1 MDEAVAAMK
10 ILTAEE
16 MGAADRRSVEAGV
29 PVGTLMQHA
38 GAAVARLCFR
48 RFAGDGLVVVLAGKG
63 NNGGDGMVA
72 ALRLAEA
79 GRRVRLALLGNASEL
94 KGDAERAW
102 KSAAHLSDD
111 EAVAKMGHPGPART
125 AGVELREVSD
135 EVGLRAALEGAGLV
149 IDAVV
154 GTGFKPPLRGLAA
167 AAQRLL
173 EASAVPVVA
182 VDLPSG
188 WDADSMEEKAEG
200 AFRADAVV
208 TFTAPKLAHVFGHL
222 TAGKTFGPV
231 VVAEIGTPE
240 GAVESGTRLTWGG
253 SAKAVA
259 ETPRAI
265 NGNKGRLGH
274 VLLVGGAFGKAG
286 APSMASV
293 AAMRAGAGLVTAAV
307 PREILAT
314 VAAVAPE
321 LMLTPLEEQGSG
333 SRVQGSGF
341 EVGGLALDQLESE
354 PLKALLKGMTVVG
367 IGPGLGAE
375 GTTPQWVRTF
385 VGRVTLPMVIDADAL
400 NAFAGKSELLKEAVK
415 AAGKGRTIVLTPH
428 PGEMARLV
436 GMTVKE
442 VEADRVGL
450 ARRFA
455 TEHGVTLVLKGWRTL
470 VAHPDGRVA
479 VNTTGNPSMA
489 KGGSGDILTGIVS
502 AMLAQYAG
510 SEEPGDVAR
519 AVEAAVFLHGLAGD
533 FACLAQDEHTVLAMD
548 TVGHLWQA
556 FSARAKDADGLT
568 WISGTALNGVGK
580 VGC

>member
-1 MDEAVAAMK
+1 MDEAVLTMK

-16 MGAADRRSVEAGV
+16 MGAADRRSMEAGV
-29 PVGTLMQHA
+29 SVGTLMQHA
-38 GAAVARLCFR
+38 SEAVARFCLR
-48 RFAGDGLVVVLAGKG
+48 RFGGDGLVVVLAGKG

-79 GRRVRLALLGNASEL
+79 GRRVRVALLGKASEL
-94 KGDAERAW
+94 KGEAARARE
-102 KSAAHLSDD
+102 SVTHLSDD
-111 EAVAKMGHPGPART
+111 EAVAKMGHPANVAKTVYPVS
-125 AGVELREVSD
+125 VELREIED
-135 EVGLRAALEGAGLV
+135 EAGLRAALEGAALV

-167 AAQRLL
+167 TAQKMLA
-173 EASAVPVVA
+173 ESDVPVVA

-231 VVAEIGTPE
+231 VVAGIGTPA
-240 GAVESGTRLTWGG
+240 GAIESATGLTWGG
-253 SAKAVA
+253 SAKTIA
-259 ETPRAI
+259 EAPRAI

-293 AAMRAGAGLVTAAV
+293 AALRTGAGLVTTAV
-307 PREILAT
+307 PREILPI

-341 EVGGLALDQLESE
+341 EVGGLALDQLEKES
-354 PLKALLKGMTVVG
+354 LQALLKGITVAG
-367 IGPGLGAE
+367 IGPGLGQE

-400 NAFAGKSELLKEAVK
+400 NALAGRTSMLKDAAKK
-415 AAGKGRTIVLTPH
+415 ARTIVLTPH

-470 VAHPDGRVA
+470 VAHPNGRVA

-489 KGGSGDILTGIVS
+489 KGGSGDILTGIVC
-502 AMLAQYAG
+502 AMLAEYAG
-510 SEEPGDVAR
+510 AGMWGNVAE

-556 FSARAKDADGLT
+556 FRARVEDSDGLT
-568 WISGTALNGVGK
+568 WIAGTAANGAGR
-580 VGC
+580 

>member
-1 MDEAVAAMK
+1 MK

-29 PVGTLMQHA
+29 SVEQLMEAA
-38 GAAVARLCFR
+38 GAAVARFCLR
-48 RFAGDGLVVVLAGKG
+48 RFGEDGLVVVLAGKG

-72 ALRLAEA
+72 ARHLAEA
-79 GRRVRLALLGNASEL
+79 GRRVRVALLGKAGDL
-94 KGDAERAW
+94 KADTAAALE
-102 KSAAHLSDD
+102 SAKTL
-111 EAVAKMGHPGPART
+111 
-125 AGVELREVSD
+125 AGLEVREVSD
-135 EVGLRAALEGAGLV
+135 EEGLRASLEGAALV

-154 GTGFKPPLRGLAA
+154 GTGFKPPLPPRQAENACLEPRLRGLAA
-167 AAQRLL
+167 AAQVLL
-173 EASAVPVVA
+173 EASKVPVVA

-188 WDADSMEEKAEG
+188 WDADSVEMTAQG

-208 TFTAPKLAHVFGHL
+208 TFAAPKLAHGFGHL

-231 VVAEIGTPE
+231 VVAGIGTPE
-240 GAVESGTRLTWGG
+240 DAIESATGMGWGG
-253 SAKAVA
+253 SAKALA

-307 PREILAT
+307 PREILST

-321 LMLTPLEEQGSG
+321 LMLTPLATEGS
-333 SRVQGSGF
+333 
-341 EVGGLALDQLESE
+341 GGLAMDVLGKE
-354 PLKALLKGMTVVG
+354 PLAKLLAGITVVG
-367 IGPGLGAE
+367 IGPGLGQE
-375 GTTPQWVRTF
+375 GTTPEWVRAF

-400 NAFAGKSELLKEAVK
+400 NAFAGKASLLKDLVK
-415 AAGKGRTIVLTPH
+415 AAQARGKPRVMVLTPH

-470 VAHPDGRVA
+470 VAHPDGRIA

-489 KGGSGDILTGIVS
+489 KGGSGDILTGIVA
-502 AMLAQYAG
+502 AMLAQYGAEG
-510 SEEPGDVAR
+510 KGGDVAG

-533 FACLAQDEHTVLAMD
+533 FACLAKEEHTVLAMD
-548 TVGHLWQA
+548 TVNHLWQA
-556 FSARAKDADGLT
+556 FRARVKDADGLT
-568 WISGTALNGVGK
+568 WISGTARNGMFVPME
-580 VGC
+580 